1 MRRILQNG
9 SRVRAHIPQVA
20 LSKGL
25 ACGAVGGLAATM
37 VMDLVLMVVF
47 SALGLPALT
56 CFTIV
61 GNTAARMFSL
71 QALQTS
77 GSAPLGAAVHYLV
90 GPLIGAIF
98 GALVSQNQALRV
110 RTFKK
115 GILLAVLYVEIL
127 SQPILATTPILLNYT
142 TQETIQWF
150 AGSFGMHFIWGV
162 VLGAI
167 VSIGLRPADAGSG
180 DYSLLRNEK
189 DFGW

>member
-9 SRVRAHIPQVA
+9 SRVRSHIPQVA

-110 RTFKK
+110 RT
-115 GILLAVLYVEIL
+115 LQERHPARRSVCRDPEPADPCHHPHPVEL
-127 SQPILATTPILLNYT
+127 HHPGDHPMVRRSLRDA
-142 TQETIQWF
+142 F
-150 AGSFGMHFIWGV
+150 H
-162 VLGAI
+162 LGRR
-167 VSIGLRPADAGSG
+167 SGRHREHRPA
-180 DYSLLRNEK
+180 K
-189 DFGW
+189 